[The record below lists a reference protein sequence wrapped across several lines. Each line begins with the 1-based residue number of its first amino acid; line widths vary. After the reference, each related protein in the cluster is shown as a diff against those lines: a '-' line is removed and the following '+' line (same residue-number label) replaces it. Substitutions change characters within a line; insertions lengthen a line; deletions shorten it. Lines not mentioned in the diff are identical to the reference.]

1 MFMMNWD
8 ITIGSYKLK
17 LLEKVNIKRSVELLA
32 DTAVIT
38 IPGSV
43 FNKTIEVEDKLNVG
57 DEVSINLGYDEDL
70 QEEFK
75 GYLKAIKTDGGSLIL
90 ECEDGLYLFRKSVKD
105 EELKEANVNS
115 ILSNICSQVGDFSV
129 SCDYD
134 FSYEKFVISNAT
146 GYDVL
151 KKIQEEASP
160 NIYLKDNVLHVH
172 PQYAEIFGKV
182 VYNFKT
188 NIENKGTD
196 LKYKSKDERKLLVV
210 VESTDKAGKTI
221 KVEKGT
227 TGGDKMTVKMSGV
240 TDKASLEA
248 KAQQVLD
255 ARVYEGYEGHIQG
268 WLIPYV
274 DAGYKAK
281 IVDDDYEYK
290 NGTYYVISV
299 ETDFSQSGGVRKVTL
314 GKKLS

>member
-8 ITIGSYKLK
+8 IKIGGYKLR
-17 LLEKVNIKRSVELLA
+17 LLEKVNIKKSVELLA

-38 IPGSV
+38 MPGAV
-43 FNKTIEVEDKLNVG
+43 FNKTIEVESKLKVG
-57 DEVSINLGYDEDL
+57 DEVTIKLGYDEDL
-70 QEEFK
+70 REEFK
-75 GYLKAIKTDGGSLIL
+75 GYLKAIKTDGGSLTL
-90 ECEDGLYLFRKSVKD
+90 ECEDPIYMFRKSVND
-105 EELKEANVNS
+105 EEMKEVNVKT
-115 ILSNICSQVGDFSV
+115 ILNNICSQVGGFSV

-134 FSYEKFVISNAT
+134 FTYEKFVISNAT

-172 PQYAEIFGKV
+172 PQYSEIFGDV

-188 NIENKGTD
+188 NIENTGTD

-210 VESTDKAGKTI
+210 VESTDKKGKTI

-240 TDKASLEA
+240 TDAASLEA
-248 KAQQVLD
+248 KAQQVLESK
-255 ARVYEGYEGHIQG
+255 VYDGYEGNIQG
-268 WLIPYV
+268 WLIPFV
-274 DAGYKAK
+274 DAGYRAK

-290 NGTYYVISV
+290 N
-299 ETDFSQSGGVRKVTL
+299 
-314 GKKLS
+314 KKAFKKWQKEYLLVAENLDIEL